1 MRFSSF
7 HGKVMGG
14 LDRRIFGLAPKR
26 REGRSCKLG
35 FQPVPMRRARSLH
48 RFRADSS
55 HTFGDGMT
63 QLGRRSGDPW
73 HGSGRGWS
81 PTRHDGP
88 LRRLGYGL
96 ALGALMTVIVSG
108 CSYGDAEPP
117 DDGRMWLAGDHHV
130 HSEFSGGYDHS
141 TNPPTFND
149 GGDGTYPILR
159 NVEMAQ
165 KYGLKWMV
173 TTDHGGPLHSVIQ
186 RERAY
191 PALLEARNAF
201 PGMKVFYGMELDT
214 PKADHSTVWIPKT
227 DREAQALFEIESQF
241 AVKDAWPEDPERNTE
256 ERMIEALR
264 YMSAM
269 PDAPIVI
276 KNHPSRTARGPGRWG
291 IDTPEKLRRWH
302 DAAPDVF
309 IGFEGAPGHQ
319 AASLNSDPSSPVYGV
334 RGAYHHSPTMGGF
347 DQMTAVVGGVWDAFL
362 GEGRRWW
369 ITATSDS
376 HLHYTE
382 EGGID
387 FWPGEYTK
395 TYVKAR
401 DDYADIYAQIRAG
414 HMFAVTGDLISE
426 LDITAREKRPFG
438 WMNRTDS
445 AVMGQTLAVRSGA
458 DVEVTIRF
466 RIPDQPNAN
475 GDRPSVRRVDLIMGD
490 VAPEAIDTAA
500 FRNPTTEVV
509 RRFYEGDWKV
519 DGEYAVISYTIQ
531 DVDHNVYL
539 RVRGTN
545 TNELEPEPD
554 EKGENP
560 WEDLWFYSNPIFIEV
575 NGDG

>member
-1 MRFSSF
+1 MAAA
-7 HGKVMGG
+7 
-14 LDRRIFGLAPKR
+14 LA
-26 REGRSCKLG
+26 
-35 FQPVPMRRARSLH
+35 A
-48 RFRADSS
+48 
-55 HTFGDGMT
+55 
-63 QLGRRSGDPW
+63 
-73 HGSGRGWS
+73 
-81 PTRHDGP
+81 
-88 LRRLGYGL
+88 
-96 ALGALMTVIVSG
+96 G
-108 CSYGDAEPP
+108 CAHDAEPP
-117 DDGRMWLAGDHHV
+117 GDGRRWLAGDHHV
-130 HSEFSGGYDHS
+130 HSEFSGGYDLS

-149 GGDGTYPILR
+149 GGDGFYPIWR

-173 TTDHGGPLHSVIQ
+173 TTDHGGPLHSVVH
-186 RERAY
+186 RDRAY
-191 PALLEARNAF
+191 PELLAARNAF

-227 DREAQALFEIESQF
+227 DREAQALFEIESRYS
-241 AVKDAWPEDPERNTE
+241 VKDAWPEDPERNTE
-256 ERMIEALR
+256 ERMIEALQF
-264 YMSAM
+264 MSKM
-269 PDAPIVI
+269 PDPPLVI

-319 AASLNSDPSSPVYGV
+319 AASLNGDPTHPVYGV

-387 FWPGEYTK
+387 FWPGEYAK
-395 TYVKAR
+395 TYVKAH
-401 DDYADIYAQIRAG
+401 DDYADIFAQIRAG
-414 HMFAVTGDLISE
+414 QMFAVTGDLISE
-426 LDITAREKRPFG
+426 LDMAVREKRPFD
-438 WMNRTDS
+438 WMSRTAP
-445 AVMGQTLAVRSGA
+445 AVMGQTLKLTRSGA

-466 RIPDQPNAN
+466 RTPDRPNAN
-475 GDRPSVRRVDLIMGD
+475 GDRPTVRRVDLIMGD
-490 VAPEAIDTAA
+490 VSPEAIDTAA
-500 FRNPTTEVV
+500 FRNPTAKVV
-509 RRFYEGDWKV
+509 RRFTADDWKV
-519 DGEYAVISYTIQ
+519 DGEYAVISYTVR
-531 DVDHNVYL
+531 DVDRNVYL

-545 TNELEPEPD
+545 THEWEPEPD